1 VRDPMAQ
8 RVSGF
13 GTSIFG
19 EMSRLALELGAIN
32 LGQGFP
38 DFAGPAF
45 IKEAAARAIAED
57 RNQYALPTGI
67 PRLRQA
73 IAAQWASAYQHAI
86 DPDAEVTVTSGATEA
101 LCGAILAL
109 VNPGDEVIVFEPC
122 YDSYVPDIVM
132 AGGVPRFATLE
143 PPSPAAVAAGDHR
156 WTCDP
161 DAVEALCGPR
171 TRAIVINT
179 PHNPTGKVF
188 SRAEL
193 EALAAICQ
201 RHDLIAI
208 TDEVYD
214 QLVFAPAAHT
224 PLALLPGMWERTLT
238 INSTGKTFSLTGWKI
253 GYAVGPAR
261 LNAALRAAHQWITF
275 STATPLQEAMADALT
290 LALASG
296 YYDELRAMYGER
308 RAFLL
313 GALEEAGLRP
323 LAPEGSYFIMSDI
336 SQSGFADDVSYCR
349 HLIHE
354 RGVAAIPPSVF
365 YHDPA
370 RAPKLVRFCFAKK
383 METLQAAA
391 QRLLGGAR

>member
-1 VRDPMAQ
+1 MAQ

-45 IKEAAARAIAED
+45 IKAAAAQAIEGD
-57 RNQYALPTGI
+57 RNQYALPTGL
-67 PRLRQA
+67 PRLRNA
-73 IAAQWASAYQHAI
+73 IARQWAALYGRQI
-86 DPDAEVTVTSGATEA
+86 DPEAEVTVTSGATEA
-101 LCGAILAL
+101 LFGSILAL

-122 YDSYVPDIVM
+122 YDSYVPSILM
-132 AGGVPRFATLE
+132 AGGIPRYASLQ
-143 PPSPAAVAAGDHR
+143 PPTPAAIAAGDHR
-156 WTCDP
+156 WTLDL
-161 DAVEALCGPR
+161 DELEALCGPR
-171 TRAIVINT
+171 TRAIMINT

-193 EALAAICQ
+193 AGLAELCA

-214 QLVFAPAAHT
+214 QLVFGDAKHT

-238 INSTGKTFSLTGWKI
+238 INSTGKTFSMTGWKI
-253 GYAVGPAR
+253 GYAVGPAH

-275 STATPLQEAMADALT
+275 STATPLQEAMATAIET
-290 LALASG
+290 ALASG
-296 YYDELRAMYGER
+296 YYAELRAFYAEL

-313 GALEEAGLRP
+313 AALQGAGLRP
-323 LAPEGSYFIMSDI
+323 FAPEGSYFIMCDI
-336 SQSGFADDVSYCR
+336 AGRPFADDVSFCR
-349 HLIHE
+349 HLIHQC
-354 RGVAAIPPSVF
+354 GVAAIPPSVF

-370 RAPKLVRFCFAKK
+370 QAPMLVRFCFAKK
-383 METLQAAA
+383 METLQEAAR
-391 QRLLGGAR
+391 RLMEQAA